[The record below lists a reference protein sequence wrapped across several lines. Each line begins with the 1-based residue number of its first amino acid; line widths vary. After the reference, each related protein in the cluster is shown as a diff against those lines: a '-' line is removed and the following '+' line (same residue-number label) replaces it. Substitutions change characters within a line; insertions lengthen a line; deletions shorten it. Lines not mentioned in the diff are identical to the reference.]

1 MFEISLQGNRHIRA
15 IHSACCC
22 LDSKPLGSQYIDN
35 LCKSHEVAG
44 MANSSPHPNTE
55 FKDVGFDSILEAKV
69 DMVAGTELFA
79 KYDI

>member
-1 MFEISLQGNRHIRA
+1 
-15 IHSACCC
+15 
-22 LDSKPLGSQYIDN
+22 
-35 LCKSHEVAG
+35 
-44 MANSSPHPNTE
+44 MANSSSRPNTE